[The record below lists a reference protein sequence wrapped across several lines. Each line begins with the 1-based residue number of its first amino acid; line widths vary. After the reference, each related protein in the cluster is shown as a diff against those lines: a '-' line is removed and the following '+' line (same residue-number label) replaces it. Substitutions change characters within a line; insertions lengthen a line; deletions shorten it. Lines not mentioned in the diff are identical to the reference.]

1 MRHVSGIAMTDITL
15 SPASSS
21 TASPADYLASIVLFA
36 GLLLSIPV
44 SAHAA
49 DAQAA
54 GPILPATFTIT
65 CGPGDFWH
73 RPTIM
78 LVLPGGDV
86 ARMSFEEERFKGIHT
101 GSVIDFTAAPPVPGG
116 GLADG
121 AGLFHCDA
129 TERCGTSAGKLIIS
143 EYAPGKE
150 MTGNLTYDDG
160 MGGAT
165 LTFKTAIWLTDE
177 PSCM

>member
-1 MRHVSGIAMTDITL
+1 MHHVSGIAMTDISL

-73 RPTIM
+73 RPAIM
-78 LVLPGGDV
+78 IVLPNGYV
-86 ARMSFEEERFKGIHT
+86 ARMSFEESRFNDIHA
-101 GSVIDFTAAPPVPGG
+101 GSVVNFPVAPPVPGG
-116 GLADG
+116 GLAEG
-121 AGLFHCDA
+121 AGLFHCSVS
-129 TERCGTSAGKLIIS
+129 EQCGPSAGKLAVS
-143 EYAPGKE
+143 EYVPGKE
-150 MTGNLTYDDG
+150 MTGTLTYNDG
-160 MGGAT
+160 LNETAI
-165 LTFKTAIWLTDE
+165 TFKTAIWLTDK
-177 PSCM
+177 PMCM